1 MSRGA
6 APYPS
11 RKFQWKNTTKHGGHF
26 PPPDHSQFI
35 AIQNFIRVF
44 RGYRTAARPP
54 QRGRMPSGMYR
65 PGKRP
70 VCGWR
75 LRCAG
80 SPSLHGHR
88 ENPKG
93 IACTAS
99 PPPSLYRKPGN
110 LLRGAPQRRPL
121 IRPHGRTEENRQR
134 NDPHTALAGGER
146 AKHIIKL
153 EI

>member
-44 RGYRTAARPP
+44 RGYRTAAPPP

-146 AKHIIKL
+146 AEHIIKL

>member
-1 MSRGA
+1 MA
-6 APYPS
+6 DI
-11 RKFQWKNTTKHGGHF
+11 FCHLT
-26 PPPDHSQFI
+26 I
-35 AIQNFIRVF
+35 ANLLQYKISYGFSEGTVR
-44 RGYRTAARPP
+44 RRAPP
-54 QRGRMPSGMYR
+54 QLGRMPSGMYR

-146 AKHIIKL
+146 AEHIIKL